1 MAQLVK
7 KIIHYRDYGNNYHRL
22 EFNSKD
28 LKFVKYV
35 AGEKDSLIPQGMV
48 LNINL
53 KQSFDD
59 PIFNKSNN
67 GIISESINGP
77 TIIYLEL
84 RKGIAI
90 KELYGPTQNITYD
103 LFYGEEGLIYSFYS
117 DMTDVL
123 SFKIKVYK
131 DINNIY
137 QKLKANS
144 DDLFFRQHFIE
155 IALDNTKQSFAER
168 DFESYSEW
176 MTTDQVA
183 SLFGRKKKT
192 IQNWVSLGKLPYV
205 EHKNIRRFKKSEIL
219 ELMKPNKK
227 RKY

>member
-1 MAQLVK
+1 MPQLVN
-7 KIIHYRDYGNNYHRL
+7 KIIHYHDAGKTYNRL
-22 EFNSKD
+22 EFNSEKQVS
-28 LKFVKYV
+28 VKYV
-35 AGEKDSLIPQGMV
+35 AGDFGSLIPKEMP
-48 LNINL
+48 LNFKIKKVYDEPL
-53 KQSFDD
+53 
-59 PIFNKSNN
+59 FNKSNN
-67 GIISESINGP
+67 GNINESINGP

-84 RKGIAI
+84 RKGMAI
-90 KELYGPTQNITYD
+90 KELFGPAKNITYD
-103 LFYGEEGLIYSFYS
+103 LFYGQEGLIYSFYS
-117 DMTDVL
+117 DMTTML
-123 SFKIKVYK
+123 SLRIKVFK

-144 DDLFFRQHFIE
+144 DDLYFRQHFIE